1 MQILNRFHPKKQ
13 IMLYMMKYTRHS

>member
-13 IMLYMMKYTRHS
+13 IMLYMMKYTRHF